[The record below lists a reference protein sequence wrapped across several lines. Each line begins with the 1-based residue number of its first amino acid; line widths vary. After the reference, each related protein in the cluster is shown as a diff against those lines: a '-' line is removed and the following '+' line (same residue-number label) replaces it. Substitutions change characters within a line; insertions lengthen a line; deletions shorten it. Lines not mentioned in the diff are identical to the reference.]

1 MIVKLSPS
9 QTIYLP
15 LERLCKRSRYFHEML
30 QSSFPDASG
39 RTISVCSKGD
49 VMFCTRFLQWLVDEM
64 LDITC
69 IQMLGFE
76 LLYYCSYF
84 QANAEVWEVVQNYLT
99 LPPAYADLPPQDKVL
114 WVREIVP
121 FSAMRAI
128 AEKVEDKIMR
138 LVYIVTWF
146 NEKAATT
153 PEEREALECCKD
165 YYLMSNLIGQTFPP
179 QPTTTPKLVLAMLG
193 DFPIAASCLKT
204 MGSID
209 EMLVEQL
216 QKQISH

>member
-1 MIVKLSPS
+1 VYDFGHIGNFRTFVFADL
-9 QTIYLP
+9 L
-15 LERLCKRSRYFHEML
+15 RRYFEFRGFRVNH
-30 QSSFPDASG
+30 
-39 RTISVCSKGD
+39 
-49 VMFCTRFLQWLVDEM
+49 VMN
-64 LDITC
+64 IT
-69 IQMLGFE
+69 
-76 LLYYCSYF
+76 
-84 QANAEVWEVVQNYLT
+84 
-99 LPPAYADLPPQDKVL
+99 D
-114 WVREIVP
+114 
-121 FSAMRAI
+121 
-128 AEKVEDKIMR
+128 VEDKIMR

>member
-99 LPPAYADLPPQDKVL
+99 LPPAYADLPPQDKAL

-128 AEKVEDKIMR
+128 AEKVGDKIMR
-138 LVYIVTWF
+138 MIFVLAWL
-146 NEKAATT
+146 NEESAKTA
-153 PEEREALECCKD
+153 EEKRALEGCD
-165 YYLMSNLIGQTFPP
+165 DFYRIRNLISEIFPSHP
-179 QPTTTPKLVLAMLG
+179 VSEQGYSLFMLRIHLNKFPLASNAIGVCWLLNAHCYG
-193 DFPIAASCLKT
+193 LLLS
-204 MGSID
+204 
-209 EMLVEQL
+209 
-216 QKQISH
+216 